1 MISAGR
7 VLLMPKGDYD
17 STATYEM
24 LDIVSYNGS
33 SYIAKSTTTGNLPTN
48 TTYWQLSAYG
58 GQAANLAGNFA
69 PLETT
74 DYASRAYAIDD
85 IFVDKSSQLVIA
97 TTTINI
103 GDEIEIGS
111 NCDATTM
118 AELLDA
124 IENRYDALDQRNRKL
139 VGINPI
145 TIQTDL
151 HLLAPG
157 EYFKKLTT
165 FYVTNAPTG
174 INQVPTAVF
183 RLTVE
188 SGLDESGSSL
198 ILTLRTLEGAT
209 YTQVYNGTSWSDW
222 EEVASKAYVDGQ
234 IGSLGTAAAKDS
246 TNAVTSGSTDLV
258 ESGAVYTEI
267 QTLTNQV
274 ATKADSST
282 VTALANDVDD
292 ISDEIADMN
301 NVLGAKN
308 LLPNIGAATSTDNGI
323 TYTKNSD
330 GSVTANGTATGWAY
344 YNLCSRFTLDA
355 GTYILSGKEAK
366 AATQIKITNADT
378 EADVT
383 FLVDNNTEKQFTLN
397 TKTTLHAMLY
407 VGVDAG
413 TVTNFVFYPM
423 IRPASIQ
430 DDTYVPYSMTNREM
444 TPYVQAIS
452 NPNLLDNP
460 WFTVNQRGKSSYSE
474 VGYTVDRW
482 AIRSNY
488 TGQAITINNGLVL
501 PAITQSSL
509 GSLTVVNIFENDLIT
524 RLAGKTVTLSA
535 IVDNVLYSFTETL
548 PSNVSTQ
555 WDTHGLQLSLSGD
568 QTALLINLYGPAEWK
583 LLRIVKGI
591 SSAHTITAVK
601 LELGSVST
609 LAMDTAPN
617 YATELLKCQ
626 RYFVRYISPDF
637 FEGYTYDATTARFGL
652 VLPVPMRTNP
662 SFSVD
667 DITHLQVIG
676 NGSGQALTTSQT
688 ISNSGFGTNK
698 KVMEISGLATALSAN
713 IPVFV
718 KLNSGYIDLSA
729 DL

>member
-17 STATYEM
+17 PTTTYEM

-33 SYIAKSTTTGNLPTN
+33 SYIAKSTTIGNLPTN

-74 DYASRAYAIDD
+74 EYASRAYAIDD
-85 IFVDKSSQLVIA
+85 IFVDKDSQLVIA

-157 EYFKKLTT
+157 EYFKKLTN

-174 INQVPTAVF
+174 INQVPAAIF

-198 ILTLRTLEGAT
+198 LLTLRTIEGEI
-209 YTQVYNGTSWSDW
+209 YTQAYDGSVWSDW
-222 EEVASKAYVDGQ
+222 RKAGDVD
-234 IGSLGTAAAKDS
+234 SSDLGTAAAKDS
-246 TNAVTSGSTDLV
+246 TNEVTSDSTDLV

-274 ATKADSST
+274 K
-282 VTALANDVDD
+282 
-292 ISDEIADMN
+292 DMN

-308 LLPNIGAATSTDNGI
+308 ILPDNYKTQTLGNTVEITALGEGAFKVNGTANATGNYQVLPAWNYSTNAFKKYVGKEVI
-323 TYTKNSD
+323 LSATNSDIVPVGVFLVDSNNSTLVNLNTWGNEKKTVLD
-330 GSVTANGTATGWAY
+330 GSVKYSVYIQLTSGT
-344 YNLCSRFTLDA
+344 
-355 GTYILSGKEAK
+355 TY
-366 AATQIKITNADT
+366 
-378 EADVT
+378 
-383 FLVDNNTEKQFTLN
+383 DN
-397 TKTTLHAMLY
+397 
-407 VGVDAG
+407 VIVR
-413 TVTNFVFYPM
+413 PM
-423 IRPASIQ
+423 IRLASIQ
-430 DDTYVPYSMTNREM
+430 DDTYVPYSMTNQEI

-460 WFTVNQRGKSSYSE
+460 WFTVNQRGESSYTQETSYA
-474 VGYTVDRW
+474 YTVDRW
-482 AIRSNY
+482 QMYNMALSVLSD
-488 TGQAITINNGLVL
+488 GITLTPNASTLCVFS
-501 PAITQSSL
+501 QS
-509 GSLTVVNIFENDLIT
+509 IENFDELI
-524 RLAGKTVTLSA
+524 GKTVTISA
-535 IVDNVLYSFTETL
+535 VINGQLYSATGIF
-548 PSNVSTQ
+548 PSKPSSGENKISVSF
-555 WDTHGLQLSLSGD
+555 GLNRLQLTFNASNSYPKFEIVTYD
-568 QTALLINLYGPAEWK
+568 TTA
-583 LLRIVKGI
+583 I
-591 SSAHTITAVK
+591 SIKAVK

-626 RYFVRYISPDF
+626 RYFNAIKTSSSQNDWFAIGLAVSGSADF
-637 FEGYTYDATTARFGL
+637 
-652 VLPVPMRTNP
+652 VLNVPPMRTVPTVTYNNL
-662 SFSVD
+662 SVSD
-667 DITHLQVIG
+667 GRVPVKAITAVRTIHADINNQAIHFPVNYDNSSPYSESTLPVGLRGEAGG
-676 NGSGQALTTSQT
+676 NS
-688 ISNSGFGTNK
+688 
-698 KVMEISGLATALSAN
+698 
-713 IPVFV
+713 
-718 KLNSGYIDLSA
+718 YIYLSA